1 MILNRVFFIYFQLQ
15 QISLNDSLRLQE
27 NGDVMPGPG
36 AMNRPVELSS
46 KPLLLQDLEAA
57 MLLSA
62 GNVHQAQQLQNN
74 LTLESQPQR
83 FEPMQDMIL
92 HHPSSLPLYRRQS
105 AQKSEP
111 TAHSINNRNLIVN
124 SEDVNV
130 EQFLNNFNVIHLN
143 SKVWE
148 ADKIQPEL
156 KVINRDMYINNMQE
170 LDHNI
175 NKGAMQISNN
185 KINGNEIQGF
195 ANFQRTMFQPPPRH
209 MPLAP
214 QVSTVPSDNPFI
226 NDFHLNGRE
235 QDIDESVA
243 NRQNN
248 IETTYASV
256 LRAQPAKNQNSE
268 EEKVGDPFG
277 ILKDLANSST
287 SRGNNGL
294 YQYFS

>member
-1 MILNRVFFIYFQLQ
+1 
-15 QISLNDSLRLQE
+15 
-27 NGDVMPGPG
+27 
-36 AMNRPVELSS
+36 MNRPVELSS

-74 LTLESQPQR
+74 LPMESHAQR

-105 AQKSEP
+105 NQKSELP
-111 TAHSINNRNLIVN
+111 SHPVANRNLMLN
-124 SEDVNV
+124 SEEVNV
-130 EQFLNNFNVIHLN
+130 EQFLNNFNVMNLN
-143 SKVWE
+143 AKVWE
-148 ADKIQPEL
+148 ADKIQADL
-156 KVINRDMYINNMQE
+156 KIINRDMYINNMQE
-170 LDHNI
+170 IDHNV
-175 NKGAMQISNN
+175 NKTAMQINSN
-185 KINGNEIQGF
+185 KLNGTDIQGF

-209 MPLAP
+209 MPMP
-214 QVSTVPSDNPFI
+214 PPPPPVSLPSENPFI

-235 QDIDESVA
+235 QDIDESVT

-256 LRAQPAKNQNSE
+256 LRAQPAKNQNAE
-268 EEKVGDPFG
+268 EGKVGDPFG

>member
-1 MILNRVFFIYFQLQ
+1 MSIFFFQLQ
-15 QISLNDSLRLQE
+15 QISLTDTLRIQE
-27 NGDVMPGPG
+27 NGDVLPGP
-36 AMNRPVELSS
+36 MNRPIELSS

-57 MLLSA
+57 LMLSV

-74 LTLESQPQR
+74 LSMETHGQR

-105 AQKSEP
+105 AQKSDP
-111 TAHSINNRNLIVN
+111 PSHPVTNRNIILN
-124 SEDVNV
+124 SEEVNV
-130 EQFLNNFNVIHLN
+130 EQFLNNFNVMNLN

-148 ADKIQPEL
+148 ADKMQADL

-170 LDHNI
+170 IDHNI
-175 NKGAMQISNN
+175 NKTAMQINSN
-185 KINGNEIQGF
+185 KLNGTDIQGF
-195 ANFQRTMFQPPPRH
+195 ANFPRTMFQPPPRH
-209 MPLAP
+209 MPMQP
-214 QVSTVPSDNPFI
+214 PPPPPPVSLPSDNPFI

-235 QDIDESVA
+235 QDIDESVT

-256 LRAQPAKNQNSE
+256 LRAQPAKNQNAE
-268 EEKVGDPFG
+268 DGKVGDPFG

-287 SRGNNGL
+287 TRGNNGL